1 MKNKLFLGAM
11 VAAMALGLPLLP
23 VSAQSAFA
31 GELKLTMQGGRVTI
45 LADRVPLRQILQE
58 WARVGQTTIINA
70 DKMTGPAITLQ
81 LVDASER
88 DALDILLRSASGYI
102 AAPRP
107 VPVTNAAFY
116 DRVTIMAT
124 SRAPAST
131 NAQAAPPP
139 FQRPP
144 TPMDDN
150 DEPINVNSPNQI
162 NPTQVNPAFGIFPG
176 MLGQPGQA
184 QIMTQPNGA
193 PIMTQPGQPLPTGTQ
208 GSPLTLPRPG
218 AVPQPAQPPVNMIN
232 PYQTPVVGR
241 PSLKPGGGGEPEA
254 D

>member
-1 MKNKLFLGAM
+1 MKNKLFRGAM
-11 VAAMALGLPLLP
+11 VAAMALGLPLVP
-23 VSAQSAFA
+23 VSAQAFA

-45 LADRVPLRQILQE
+45 IADRVPLRQILQE
-58 WARVGQTTIINA
+58 WARVGQTTIVNA

-107 VPVTNAAFY
+107 VPVANAAFY

-124 SRAPAST
+124 SRAPAAT

-162 NPTQVNPAFGIFPG
+162 NPTQVNPVFGIFPG

-184 QIMTQPNGA
+184 QIMTQP
-193 PIMTQPGQPLPTGTQ
+193 GQPLPPGTQ

-218 AVPQPAQPPVNMIN
+218 AVPPPAQPPVNVIN